1 MGMVDEKLA
10 TQITKEMELKRQ
22 YDEKKITLAEYV
34 AGLQALGTELGLLP
48 DRKLITIEMATQT
61 TGSAGRMS
69 GEAGDIVTNNNSTM
83 NVNVTSPVGNGY
95 TPARAGQDAG
105 TAAAN
110 RMRAR
115 GFPE

>member
-1 MGMVDEKLA
+1 
-10 TQITKEMELKRQ
+10 
-22 YDEKKITLAEYV
+22 
-34 AGLQALGTELGLLP
+34 
-48 DRKLITIEMATQT
+48 
-61 TGSAGRMS
+61 MS